1 MVDWGSTQI
10 ASSPEDLPVITRP
23 LSTWIGNAAAVFS
36 KVYGAVTHQAQQAGC
51 SRQTVYQHARQ
62 LEQRLDTTARD
73 ELPAENQ
80 RLRDQVEALSRPS
93 ELSVLCDPAKLRQV
107 ATVAFA
113 AGISPRQIED
123 VFEALL
129 PAGRGPDHSTIG
141 RWVKDEA
148 KKAGQ
153 VLAPLDDARAK
164 KVLNL
169 ALDEIFSEGDRPSW
183 GSSRRA

>member
-1 MVDWGSTQI
+1 MTTQ
-10 ASSPEDLPVITRP
+10 P

-36 KVYGAVTHQAQQAGC
+36 KVYGAVTHQTQQVGC
-51 SRQTVYQHARQ
+51 SRQAVYQHARQ
-62 LEQRLDTTARD
+62 LEQRLDATARD
-73 ELPAENQ
+73 ELLVENR
-80 RLRDQVEALSRPS
+80 RLRDQVAALSQPS
-93 ELSVLCDPAKLRQV
+93 ELSLLCDPAKLRRV

-113 AGISPRQIED
+113 AGVSLRQIED

-141 RWVKDEA
+141 RWVADAARKA
-148 KKAGQ
+148 KQ
-153 VLAPLDDARAK
+153 VLVPLDDARAK

-169 ALDEIFSEGDRPSW
+169 ALDEILSGGDRPSS

>member
-1 MVDWGSTQI
+1 MTT
-10 ASSPEDLPVITRP
+10 PP

-62 LEQRLDTTARD
+62 LERRLDTTAHD
-73 ELPAENQ
+73 ELLAENQ

-93 ELSVLCDPAKLRQV
+93 ELSVVCDPARLRRV

-113 AGISPRQIED
+113 AGVSLRQIED
-123 VFEALL
+123 VFEVLL

-141 RWVKDEA
+141 RWVADEA

-153 VLAPLDDARAK
+153 VLVPLDDACAK
-164 KVLNL
+164 KVLSL
-169 ALDEIFSEGDRPSW
+169 ALDEIFSGGTRPWS

>member
-1 MVDWGSTQI
+1 MTT
-10 ASSPEDLPVITRP
+10 PP

-36 KVYGAVTHQAQQAGC
+36 KAYGAVTHQAQQAGC

-62 LEQRLDTTARD
+62 LERRLDTTAHD
-73 ELPAENQ
+73 ELLAENQ

-93 ELSVLCDPAKLRQV
+93 ELSVVCDPAKLRQV

-113 AGISPRQIED
+113 AGVSLRQIED

-141 RWVKDEA
+141 RWVADEA

-153 VLAPLDDARAK
+153 VLVPLDDACAK

-169 ALDEIFSEGDRPSW
+169 ALDEIFSGGTRPWS